1 MTLAIFSKLTKRSLR
16 TDTPFQHLLRHSFI
30 LSLFIPTV
38 ALAQIAAYRDLPYQQ
53 DYSVK
58 FYTADSTIQLQNVF
72 SDRNGVI
79 QVASSKGL
87 LRPRGGQFQYP
98 GTLEPDRSYKPIADR
113 KIVGL
118 GLHDHQFV
126 YLDDTAIVSNAWAG
140 KLFTKHGLSGAT
152 LFCSGSGFT
161 FLVSDGTRLTV
172 LSESGVVWK
181 GELSQDQVKS
191 VRYDSAKNWF
201 WVLGSHS
208 LNVIDLAKKQLTPV
222 FQNPNLTCF
231 AIGTNKIYLGTTN
244 GYWTLD
250 AATYKPIGSIQQKL
264 PCPNLTAIQL
274 IQGNLWFGSGQ
285 GAFMLRPD
293 GKFNYY
299 YGERWLPGNQV
310 TAISEGEGKTILILT
325 NKGLGEIHFEA
336 ITLSEK
342 ALRYEKQVRQ
352 RHIRYGFNCDVT
364 AIKNGDLS
372 TAQMGQ
378 RDSDNLWTS
387 MYLVSQLFRYK
398 VTGDKEALQNCLE
411 SFEAME
417 RLFSITGMS
426 GYFAR
431 GFERKGYHK
440 FDPKAWD
447 GGMTNGWVHAKDPE
461 WDWRGTT
468 SSDQTVGQVF
478 TLTLMAELMD
488 GDVKKRAITLLDQ
501 LMTNIINNDWY
512 LIDFDGKPT
521 LWGKWNP
528 TYVNGFPT
536 NVGDRKIN
544 SSNIIAFLQ
553 AAYHFTGK
561 PVYKEKAY
569 ELMQKHGYL
578 ENLMRPMS
586 EIGKAPPGSDDW
598 AKMLSEGWNHSD
610 DEMYFLAYWPLYR
623 YAFTPELKANYREAI
638 KDHWQAERPEKDG
651 LWNLCYAMTGAKTFD
666 LPETVWYL
674 QEFPLDMI
682 EWPVMNSHRK
692 DIELVP
698 ENFRGQT
705 TKEVLPP
712 DERPELKHNRN
723 LFKLDRPG
731 KVVSELSAGD
741 SFLLPYWMG
750 RYLGAISGPVG
761 K

>member
-1 MTLAIFSKLTKRSLR
+1 MKLCYSALLATLFANPLT
-16 TDTPFQHLLRHSFI
+16 
-30 LSLFIPTV
+30 
-38 ALAQIAAYRDLPYQQ
+38 AQIVPYRDAPYAQ
-53 DYSVK
+53 DYSIK
-58 FYTADSTIQLQNVF
+58 YYTTDSTIRLQSV
-72 SDRNGVI
+72 SADRNGVI
-79 QVASSKGL
+79 QILSSQGL
-87 LRPRGGQFQYP
+87 LHPRSGQFQYP
-98 GTLEPDRSYKPIADR
+98 GTLILDRSYRPMADR
-113 KIVGL
+113 KLTGL
-118 GLHDHQFV
+118 GLHEHQLV
-126 YLDDTAIVSNAWAG
+126 YLDSSAILSNAWAG
-140 KLFTKHGLSGAT
+140 KLFSKHKLPGAR
-152 LFCSGSGFT
+152 LFCGGSGFT
-161 FLVSDGTRLTV
+161 FLVSDGTRLKV
-172 LSESGVVWK
+172 LTNEAVVWE
-181 GELSQDQVKS
+181 GTLLQDQVKDI
-191 VRYDSAKNWF
+191 RYEAQKKRF
-201 WVLGSHS
+201 WVLGSQS
-208 LNVIDLAKKQLTPV
+208 LNVLDLGTKKLTPV
-222 FQNPNLTCF
+222 FQSPGLTCF
-231 AIGTNKIYLGTTN
+231 DVDLNRLYVGTTD
-244 GYWTLD
+244 GYYTLD
-250 AATYKPIGSIQQKL
+250 ATTYNPIGSLQKKL
-264 PCPNLTAIQL
+264 PCSKLTTL
-274 IQGNLWFGSGQ
+274 RVVHGHLWFGSSQ
-285 GAFMLRPD
+285 GAFMLRKD

-310 TAISEGEGKTILILT
+310 TAITEGADQTVLILT
-325 NKGLGEIHFEA
+325 NKGLGEIHFDPM
-336 ITLSEK
+336 TLYQK
-342 ALRYEKQVRQ
+342 ALVYEKQVRQ

-364 AIKNGDLS
+364 TLQNGDLS

-398 VTGDKEALQNCLE
+398 VTGSKEALQNCLE
-411 SFEAME
+411 SFAAME

-426 GYFAR
+426 GFFAR
-431 GFERKGYHK
+431 GFERRGYHK
-440 FDPKAWD
+440 FEAKAWD
-447 GGMTNGWVHAKDPE
+447 GGLTNGWNHANDPE

-468 SSDQTVGQVF
+468 SSDQTVGQMF
-478 TLTLMAELMD
+478 TLTLVAELMD
-488 GDVKKRAITLLDQ
+488 GDVKKRAITLIDQ
-501 LMTNIINNDWY
+501 LMTNIIKNDWY
-512 LIDFDGKPT
+512 LIDVDGKPT

-528 TYVNGFPT
+528 TYVNGFAK

-553 AAYHFTGK
+553 AAYHFTNK
-561 PVYKEKAY
+561 PIYKQKAY

-578 ENLMRPMS
+578 ENLMRPMR

-623 YAFTPELKANYREAI
+623 YAFTPELKAKYREAI
-638 KDHWQAERPEKDG
+638 RDHWQAERPEKDG
-651 LWNLCYAMTGAKTFD
+651 LWNLCYAMTGAKAFD
-666 LPETVWYL
+666 LAETAWYL
-674 QEFPLDMI
+674 REFPLDMI

-750 RYLGAISGPVG
+750 RYLGAISAPVN